1 MKSRT
6 IQTSKTTVTICPNY
20 PRGFGISGNFGF
32 GELNRRDRQGLGLTY
47 AEIELGRVR
56 IMIHRQNRF
65 YVERI
70 LTVAERGVW

>member
-6 IQTSKTTVTICPNY
+6 IQTSKTTVTVCSNH
-20 PRGFGISGNFGF
+20 PRGFGIQGNFGL
-32 GELNRRDRQGLGLTY
+32 GEVNRRDRHGLGLTY

-70 LTVAERGVW
+70 LSAAFGNG